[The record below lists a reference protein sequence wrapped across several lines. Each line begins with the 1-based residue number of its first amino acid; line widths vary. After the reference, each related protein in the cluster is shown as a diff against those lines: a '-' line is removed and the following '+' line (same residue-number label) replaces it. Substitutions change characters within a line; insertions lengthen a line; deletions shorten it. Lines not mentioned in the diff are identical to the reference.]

1 MLMWLLIG
9 GAFTMF
15 FDPAYADHKKNAD
28 GQNIIANGL
37 IEITY
42 KAASHAYDNF
52 KGPLA
57 VLDYI
62 GNSTNPA
69 VYKLPAR
76 ILNDS
81 WKLATGDKTM
91 GGFLMGLQA
100 FPRAFQ
106 DSYRMY
112 IRDNK

>member
-1 MLMWLLIG
+1 MQGFL
-9 GAFTMF
+9 
-15 FDPAYADHKKNAD
+15 DKYSPARKSLKEENEQLKKELE
-28 GQNIIANGL
+28 L

-42 KAASHAYDNF
+42 KATSHAYDNF

-76 ILNDS
+76 ILNDC